1 MDKEAQCVAN
11 VAFKARTWLIKLFFW
26 LKKKTMFYVLCASDN
41 LLNSTISDERR
52 PERQQ
57 RGGGASKANFI
68 VRDMKSGDAA
78 MKFSKATLICPHR
91 ATSYS
96 PNALKPSPLTQMK
109 AASGY

>member
-1 MDKEAQCVAN
+1 MFCV
-11 VAFKARTWLIKLFFW
+11 F
-26 LKKKTMFYVLCASDN
+26 CASDN
-41 LLNSTISDERR
+41 LKNRTINEEQR
-52 PERQQ
+52 PERQH
-57 RGGGASKANFI
+57 RTGAAAKANFI

-109 AASGY
+109 TASGY